1 MYLFFPVNL
10 HMPTQVVQANEFL
23 QTHGTHMWLNTSVR
37 EHMDFKF
44 VGPRKLFIT
53 VVARQHF
60 TAVLKHVHASLLRR
74 GEALVAY
81 LALEVQLAVVL
92 TNVRP

>member
-1 MYLFFPVNL
+1 MYSFFPVNL
-10 HMPTQVVQANEFL
+10 HMPTEVVQANEFL
-23 QTHGTHMWLNTSVR
+23 QTHGTHVRLNTRVR
-37 EHMDFKF
+37 EHVDLEF

-74 GEALVAY
+74 GEALVAH
-81 LALEVQLAVVL
+81 LALEV
-92 TNVRP
+92 